1 MKRYALFIFLL
12 LLIIISSGLLLSR
25 QTSENSSSI
34 VTSSPTPII
43 NVNPNDPPKEM
54 TFTGDYV
61 CLPHKDTSGP
71 QTMECAFGMKLYDGS
86 YIAIDLSGVS
96 GDTNYPMQSKLKV
109 TGLYVPIEQ
118 ISSNTWQVYP
128 IKGIMKV
135 TKVEKV

>member
-1 MKRYALFIFLL
+1 MKRYGLFIFLF

-25 QTSENSSSI
+25 QTRENSSSI

-43 NVNPNDPPKEM
+43 SVNPNESPKEM
-54 TFTGDYV
+54 TIEGEYV

-71 QTMECAFGMKLYDGS
+71 QTMECAFGMKLSDGS

-128 IKGIMKV
+128 IKGILKV
-135 TKVEKV
+135 TKVEEV